1 MSALNLVDS
10 EQTVAKP
17 NTEATESI
25 PEDVQTYTTVLGTVR
40 DGQIILPQ
48 NIEFPENTTVL
59 ITILEDKSKQVP
71 PADYENYTDEELEN
85 MTVGEQIIAGL
96 KDIVAGR
103 YVTVTTKEELN
114 NYLDDVFKDE

>member
-17 NTEATESI
+17 STEATESTHK
-25 PEDVQTYTTVLGTVR
+25 DVQTYTTVLGTVR

-48 NIEFPENTTVL
+48 NIDVPENTTVL
-59 ITILEDKSKQVP
+59 ITILEDKSKQLP
-71 PADYENYTDEELEN
+71 PADYENYTEEELEN

-103 YVTVTTKEELN
+103 TTRVESAEDLERF
-114 NYLDDVFKDE
+114 LDSIDED